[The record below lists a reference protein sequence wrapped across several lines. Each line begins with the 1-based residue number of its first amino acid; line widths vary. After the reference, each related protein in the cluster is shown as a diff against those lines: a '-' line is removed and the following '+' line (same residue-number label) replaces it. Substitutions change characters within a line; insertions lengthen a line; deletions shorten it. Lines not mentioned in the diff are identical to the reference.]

1 MTMSGDPKSPS
12 SRGHLILKSHSPL
25 PQFRCAIPVPQSSA
39 LVSQLRN
46 TVLAILTG
54 QATAKD
60 PSSSVTPNSTD
71 AGLSY
76 SEHLKQQTLHE
87 WRLKGLVL
95 ELKQNALIA
104 PETRQHMDDETNG
117 EHEQRGTGFVLADD
131 HECALLEH
139 GDEINIWLREGQEIE
154 SLRLPKLSSRHEYG
168 LPNQPSLTRS
178 GTLLGPPPPYT
189 SIQEEYEFGVPSA
202 TLIEPREPSS
212 HSSSVSAHPNGQYET
227 TMRHKSTP
235 AGWHRVM
242 YLNNNNDAN
251 GVNNNTTTKPARRS
265 KPKRLMSE
273 GSNGLVDQ
281 TPKPTRR
288 NSSNVPAKPPIIKE
302 SNDGIVSE
310 VRRSP
315 LHSPPTSPSI
325 SNKEILMSQAIT
337 ESGPSKAARAER
349 EKLRKA
355 GQKSM
360 PSQALIIGPGVQGK
374 VGRVNS
380 GGESSNKGAIT
391 PPAEGV
397 EAGEYGNMEA
407 FVSFT
412 AASSEV
418 HQIKSN
424 APLGSRRMSSRS
436 GTSGKDERLAKITE
450 AARASGE
457 GQNGSNGRASGA
469 SLASGL
475 ATNNGGNGEDNN
487 TKTGKSKPI
496 FKKYVKLPEKPELPP
511 IRNLLPFEK
520 DDGPAS
526 ETLMPMPEPS
536 PALIPPVNDATPGS
550 SQQSER
556 ELQLTEDAALARA
569 LAESLTY
576 ERSPSTSNPPTPGL
590 STNNRSMTASPA
602 QLIQSRPQNLARK
615 SSSSA
620 EASKLL
626 NRKTSNDASKLEQK
640 RSSTQQMPG
649 IVRQKSGGAISN
661 GSGGKGDEVQLSKA
675 EKRYNEV
682 KKALEAEKNKQAE
695 QERNRKEKAQKEREE
710 REKFLQKIE
719 HERRQKQE
727 KARWEVWEEVRSRQ
741 TKEQS
746 R

>member
-1 MTMSGDPKSPS
+1 MSGEARSPS
-12 SRGHLILKSHSPL
+12 SRGHLILKSHAPL
-25 PQFRCAIPVPQSSA
+25 PRFRCAIPVPQSTA

-60 PSSSVTPNSTD
+60 PSSSVGPNNTE

-104 PETRQHMDDETNG
+104 PETRQFMDDEENDK
-117 EHEQRGTGFVLADD
+117 HEKRGTGFVLADD

-139 GDEINIWLREGQEIE
+139 GDEINIWLREGQELE

-189 SIQEEYEFGVPSA
+189 SIQEEYEFGAPLA

-235 AGWHRVM
+235 AGWHRVL

-251 GVNNNTTTKPARRS
+251 GAVNNTAPKPVKRS
-265 KPKRLMSE
+265 KPRRLMSE
-273 GSNGLVDQ
+273 GANKLVDQ
-281 TPKPTRR
+281 APKPTRR
-288 NSSNVPAKPPIIKE
+288 NSSNVPGKPPIVKE
-302 SNDGIVSE
+302 PNDGISSE
-310 VRRSP
+310 VKRSP

-325 SNKEILMSQAIT
+325 SNKEILLSQTIA
-337 ESGPSKAARAER
+337 ESGPSKAARLER
-349 EKLRKA
+349 EKVRKA

-380 GGESSNKGAIT
+380 GGESSNKGATT
-391 PPAEGV
+391 PSADAE

-418 HQIKSN
+418 HQIKNS
-424 APLGSRRMSSRS
+424 APSGSRRMSSRS
-436 GTSGKDERLAKITE
+436 GTSGKDERMAKITE
-450 AARASGE
+450 ASRASGE
-457 GQNGSNGRASGA
+457 GQNGSNGKASGV

-475 ATNNGGNGEDNN
+475 GNGTNNEENAR
-487 TKTGKSKPI
+487 KSKPI

-520 DDGPAS
+520 DDGSAN
-526 ETLMPMPEPS
+526 ETLMPMPTPL
-536 PALIPPVNDATPGS
+536 PALSPPVNDATPGS

-576 ERSPSTSNPPTPGL
+576 ERSPSTSNPSTPGL
-590 STNNRSMTASPA
+590 NTNARGLTTSPV
-602 QLIQSRPQNLARK
+602 QVNQSRPQNIMRK

-620 EASKLL
+620 EASKVLG
-626 NRKTSNDASKLEQK
+626 RKISNDASKTDQK
-640 RSSTQQMPG
+640 KSSTTQQLPG
-649 IVRQKSGGAISN
+649 ISRQTSEGAVSN
-661 GSGGKGDEVQLSKA
+661 GSGKAEEIQMSKA

-727 KARWEVWEEVRSRQ
+727 KARWEVWDEVRSRQ
-741 TKEQS
+741 TKEQT

>member
-25 PQFRCAIPVPQSSA
+25 PRFRCAIPVPQTTA

-60 PSSSVTPNSTD
+60 PSSSINSNSE

-104 PETRQHMDDETNG
+104 PETRQYMDDDDGNE
-117 EHEQRGTGFVLADD
+117 EYEKRGTGFVLADD

-139 GDEINIWLREGQEIE
+139 GDEINIWLREGQEID
-154 SLRLPKLSSRHEYG
+154 SLRLPKLSSKHEYG

-189 SIQEEYEFGVPSA
+189 KTQEEYEFGAPSA

-235 AGWHRVM
+235 AGWHRVL

-251 GVNNNTTTKPARRS
+251 GVSNNAAPKAVKRN

-273 GSNGLVDQ
+273 GSYGLVDQ

-288 NSSNVPAKPPIIKE
+288 NSSNIPAKPPIIKE
-302 SNDGIVSE
+302 PIDGISSE
-310 VRRSP
+310 VKRSP

-337 ESGPSKAARAER
+337 ESGPSKAARVER
-349 EKLRKA
+349 EKVRKA

-380 GGESSNKGAIT
+380 GGESSNKGATT
-391 PPAEGV
+391 PSVDGA

-418 HQIKSN
+418 HQIKNS

-436 GTSGKDERLAKITE
+436 GTSGKDERMAKITE
-450 AARASGE
+450 ASRASGE
-457 GQNGSNGRASGA
+457 GQNGSNGKASGV

-475 ATNNGGNGEDNN
+475 ATNNGTNNEDSNAKN
-487 TKTGKSKPI
+487 GKSRPI

-520 DDGPAS
+520 DDGSVS
-526 ETLMPMPEPS
+526 ETLMAMPTPS
-536 PALIPPVNDATPGS
+536 SSLLPPVDDATPGSS

-576 ERSPSTSNPPTPGL
+576 ERSPSTSNL
-590 STNNRSMTASPA
+590 LHLVFQM
-602 QLIQSRPQNLARK
+602 QLVELYLLL
-615 SSSSA
+615 
-620 EASKLL
+620 LL
-626 NRKTSNDASKLEQK
+626 N
-640 RSSTQQMPG
+640 
-649 IVRQKSGGAISN
+649 
-661 GSGGKGDEVQLSKA
+661 
-675 EKRYNEV
+675 
-682 KKALEAEKNKQAE
+682 
-695 QERNRKEKAQKEREE
+695 
-710 REKFLQKIE
+710 
-719 HERRQKQE
+719 
-727 KARWEVWEEVRSRQ
+727 
-741 TKEQS
+741 
-746 R
+746 

>member
-1 MTMSGDPKSPS
+1 MPGDPKSPS
-12 SRGHLILKSHSPL
+12 SRGHLILKSHAPL
-25 PQFRCAIPVPQSSA
+25 PRFRCAIPVPQSTA

-60 PSSSVTPNSTD
+60 PSSSGTPNNTD

-104 PETRQHMDDETNG
+104 PETRQYMDDEANG
-117 EHEQRGTGFVLADD
+117 EHEKRGTGFVLADD

-154 SLRLPKLSSRHEYG
+154 SLRLPKLSSRHQYG

-189 SIQEEYEFGVPSA
+189 SIQEEYEFGAPSA

-242 YLNNNNDAN
+242 YVNNNSDAN
-251 GVNNNTTTKPARRS
+251 GVVNNAATKPARRS

-281 TPKPTRR
+281 TPRPTRR
-288 NSSNVPAKPPIIKE
+288 NSSNVPAKPPVIKE
-302 SNDGIVSE
+302 SNDGISSE
-310 VRRSP
+310 IKRSP

-325 SNKEILMSQAIT
+325 SNKEILMSQAMT

-349 EKLRKA
+349 EKVRKA

-391 PPAEGV
+391 PPADGT

-418 HQIKSN
+418 HQIKNS
-424 APLGSRRMSSRS
+424 ARRMSSRS
-436 GTSGKDERLAKITE
+436 GTSGKDERMAKITE
-450 AARASGE
+450 ASRAPGE

-475 ATNNGGNGEDNN
+475 ATNNLGNGEDNN
-487 TKTGKSKPI
+487 TKTGKSKPL

-520 DDGPAS
+520 DDSSAK
-526 ETLMPMPEPS
+526 ETLMPMPVPS

-576 ERSPSTSNPPTPGL
+576 ERSPSTSNPSTPGL
-590 STNNRSMTASPA
+590 NTNNRGLGASPA

-626 NRKTSNDASKLEQK
+626 SQKVSNDTSKPEQK
-640 RSSTQQMPG
+640 KSSKQQSPG
-649 IVRQKSGGAISN
+649 IARQTSAGAISN
-661 GSGGKGDEVQLSKA
+661 GSGKGDEVQLSKA

-727 KARWEVWEEVRSRQ
+727 KARWEVWDEVRSRQ
-741 TKEQS
+741 TKEQP